1 MNILIYINIIFY
13 GAPPPNSGKQISDYE
28 GNESF
33 AEGVDKSNNDL
44 SHTVNVDIPLY
55 QVQKMNVNHLKYK
68 LSKRENLCV
77 VQKHSQ

>member
-1 MNILIYINIIFY
+1 MCNER
-13 GAPPPNSGKQISDYE
+13 APPNSGKKILDYE

-55 QVQKMNVNHLKYK
+55 QVQEMNVNHIKDK
-68 LSKRENLCV
+68 LRKRETLCV
-77 VQKHSQ
+77 VQKHSR